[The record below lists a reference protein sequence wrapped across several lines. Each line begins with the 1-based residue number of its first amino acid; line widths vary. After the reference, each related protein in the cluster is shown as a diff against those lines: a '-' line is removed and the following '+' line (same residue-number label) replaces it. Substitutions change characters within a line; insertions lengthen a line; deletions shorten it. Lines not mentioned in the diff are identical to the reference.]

1 MADKPLEVADLN
13 NRFNNL
19 FRSGKLVQIHVSKW
33 GMSYQLSEEDLGLAP
48 VEGARSA
55 VPDFIQL
62 GKKMLF
68 TNDVRLKFSRI
79 ESAARRYLKEHSH
92 KFPIADAHFV
102 NQKALI
108 KVMSA
113 LNQFKADYEAATNEF
128 ILNYEKNKLQMF
140 ELYPDHRKTLE
151 PYYPQVENVRSKF
164 GFSISIFEISFP
176 KKLKNVTLNE
186 VLAQNL
192 AVEAAQ
198 KKYEAQMQEQF
209 DNSVKQM
216 EAFVKEAALGMRG
229 QVIEIFDVIAKKI
242 QNREVVSTTNLKTL
256 KSVIDEFDVLDFL
269 NDAKVKE
276 QLSVV
281 KRLVNSGADFSS
293 DAALEKLQAA
303 VTTTLETAKNMTDV
317 DALTGGYIR
326 NLDLGDDL

>member
-1 MADKPLEVADLN
+1 M
-13 NRFNNL
+13 
-19 FRSGKLVQIHVSKW
+19 G
-33 GMSYQLSEEDLGLAP
+33 
-48 VEGARSA
+48 
-55 VPDFIQL
+55 
-62 GKKMLF
+62 
-68 TNDVRLKFSRI
+68 
-79 ESAARRYLKEHSH
+79 
-92 KFPIADAHFV
+92 
-102 NQKALI
+102 
-108 KVMSA
+108 A
-113 LNQFKADYEAATNEF
+113 LNQFKADYEAATDEF

-140 ELYPDHRKTLE
+140 DLYPDHRKTLE
-151 PYYPQVENVRSKF
+151 PYYPQVADVRSKF

-216 EAFVKEAALGMRG
+216 EAFVKEAAIGMRG
-229 QVIEIFDVIAKKI
+229 QVVEIFDVIAKKI

-256 KSVIDEFDVLDFL
+256 KNVIDEFDVLDFL

-276 QLSVV
+276 QLAVV
-281 KRLVNSGADFSS
+281 KKLVNSGADFSS
-293 DAALEKLQAA
+293 DVAIQKLQAA
-303 VTTTLETAKNMTDV
+303 VATTLETAKNMTDI